1 MGGWFLE
8 TYSVMTSSI
17 AKGMNSIANGM
28 NSITKMTNLIAKTSS
43 DPYSLFEYFIFYR
56 SSWLY
61 FVSLFT
67 RIADFYN
74 HSIYLMYLLW

>member
-17 AKGMNSIANGM
+17 AKGTNSIANGT

-56 SSWLY
+56 SS
-61 FVSLFT
+61 
-67 RIADFYN
+67 
-74 HSIYLMYLLW
+74 